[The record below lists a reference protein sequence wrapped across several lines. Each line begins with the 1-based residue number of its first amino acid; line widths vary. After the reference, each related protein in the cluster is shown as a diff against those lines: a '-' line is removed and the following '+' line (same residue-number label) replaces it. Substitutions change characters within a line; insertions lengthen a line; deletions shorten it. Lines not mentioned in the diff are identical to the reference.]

1 MLLMNTSI
9 HAKNLSFSK
18 IRSLSISVA
27 LSAALF
33 GLSSQAALANADLM
47 KAKNCTACHNVD
59 RKSIGPAFKEIATKY
74 GSDPKAV
81 ELLVG
86 KVRNGGVGTWGN
98 IMMPAN
104 PQVSAAEAETLVRWV
119 LSQK

>member
-1 MLLMNTSI
+1 MNTSI
-9 HAKNLSFSK
+9 
-18 IRSLSISVA
+18 RSLNPRFAKVKTVGISLA
-27 LSAALF
+27 LTVALF
-33 GLSSQAALANADLM
+33 GLSTQSALANAELM

-59 RKSIGPAFKEIATKY
+59 RKSIGPAFKDIASKY

-81 ELLVG
+81 DMLIG

-104 PQVSAAEAETLVRWV
+104 PQVSPAEAETLVRWV

>member
-1 MLLMNTSI
+1 MNTSI
-9 HAKNLSFSK
+9 QTKNLRFSK
-18 IRSLSISVA
+18 LRSLSLSFV

-33 GLSSQAALANADLM
+33 GMSSQSAFANAELM

-59 RKSIGPAFKEIATKY
+59 RKSIGPAFKEVAAKY
-74 GSDPKAV
+74 ASDPKAV
-81 ELLVG
+81 EMLIG